1 MDESGSVTLIFYA
14 VDTSKI
20 FSEPFLNLVAAIGQL
35 SRFTHVE
42 VAIGSAAGSSGEMR
56 NVARVYNDSVGCEL
70 ADRTGMNPK

>member
-1 MDESGSVTLIFYA
+1 MDESGSVTLIFYS
-14 VDTSKI
+14 VDTSRI
-20 FSEPFLNLVAAIGQL
+20 FSEPLLNILAALGQL

-42 VAIGSAAGSSGEMR
+42 VAIGSAAGSSGSMT